1 MLRVQLKTDRKQLMR
16 NRERTQDA
24 GKQKKMSTA
33 ILCRYETFTEREEKK
48 LIEAWNENEGKKTKN
63 KKQKLKP
70 KQRMM

>member
-33 ILCRYETFTEREEKK
+33 ILCRYETFTERKEKK
-48 LIEAWNENEGKKTKN
+48 HIESCKENERKKIMK
-63 KKQKLKP
+63 
-70 KQRMM
+70 